1 MTEASEEQLATIDSH
16 LLALEPQ
23 YRERVWGGQRLRPAD
38 PPVGE
43 AWIAFDRSRVSGGR
57 LDGLTLQQLSIDHGP
72 ELVGT
77 LVWERFGPHFPLLIK
92 LLDCADWLSV
102 QVHPNDEQAR
112 RMVGPGEFGKTEA
125 WYFLATEPDA
135 RNLVGVKPGV
145 GREELATAIRDG
157 RILEVANPLP
167 VHEGEALLIP
177 AGTLHALGPGILLY
191 EVQQASDTT
200 YRVYDWDRPASAGR
214 ELHIAQSIEVTQPV
228 GPTEL
233 RHARVSGETGEA
245 RAVDCQ
251 YFALDLLRVSPSGGP
266 LESDTGG
273 RSFHV
278 VTVTEGAAEI
288 HCGSERLSLGRF
300 ETALVVGSAGAYQV
314 LSPDGPVALLR
325 AAVPG

>member
-1 MTEASEEQLATIDSH
+1 M
-16 LLALEPQ
+16 
-23 YRERVWGGQRLRPAD
+23 
-38 PPVGE
+38 
-43 AWIAFDRSRVSGGR
+43 
-57 LDGLTLQQLSIDHGP
+57 
-72 ELVGT
+72 
-77 LVWERFGPHFPLLIK
+77 
-92 LLDCADWLSV
+92 
-102 QVHPNDEQAR
+102 
-112 RMVGPGEFGKTEA
+112 
-125 WYFLATEPDA
+125 
-135 RNLVGVKPGV
+135 
-145 GREELATAIRDG
+145 
-157 RILEVANPLP
+157 
-167 VHEGEALLIP
+167 
-177 AGTLHALGPGILLY
+177 
-191 EVQQASDTT
+191 
-200 YRVYDWDRPASAGR
+200 
-214 ELHIAQSIEVTQPV
+214 PV